1 MPRTT
6 SPREKNFCL
15 KLVNWHQNIDRYRI
29 FNIFYLKLNIKIRF
43 YVYICT
49 KGKNNI

>member
-15 KLVNWHQNIDRYRI
+15 KLVNWYQNIDRYRI

-49 KGKNNI
+49 KEKNNI